1 MIHPLIRHRWS
12 PRAFAARPVE
22 PETLQAVF
30 EAARW
35 APSSFNEQPWRFVV
49 ATRAEPEWLAELQ
62 SYLVEG
68 NDWARA
74 APVLVTSAYRTHSS
88 RTGRLNR
95 VALRDLGAA
104 EENMFLQA
112 AALGLAMHQM
122 AGFDHERL
130 HRNLLPPGFA
140 PGTLIA
146 IGYAPAAA
154 DATPDAGP
162 ALETASRVRLP
173 LAEFVFGARWGEPAP
188 AIELPQPVRR

>member
-12 PRAFAARPVE
+12 PRAFGARAVE
-22 PETLQAVF
+22 PDRLRAVF

-35 APSSFNEQPWRFVV
+35 APSSFNEQPWRFLV
-49 ATRAEPEWLAELQ
+49 ATSAEPERLAELQ
-62 SYLVEG
+62 GYLVDG
-68 NDWARA
+68 NAWAGR
-74 APVLVTSAYRTHSS
+74 APVLVASAYGTHFS

-112 AALGLAMHQM
+112 AALGLAMHQI

-130 HRNLLPPGFA
+130 RRTLLPPGFE

-146 IGYAPAAA
+146 IGYP
-154 DATPDAGP
+154 PEPQP
-162 ALETASRVRLP
+162 ALGGGPSLEGAGRVRLP
-173 LAEFVFGARWGEPAP
+173 LAEFVFGIRWGEAAP
-188 AIELPQPVRR
+188 AIELAQPVPRS

>member
-1 MIHPLIRHRWS
+1 MIDPLIRHRWS
-12 PRAFAARPVE
+12 PRAFAVRLVE
-22 PETLQAVF
+22 PEKLQAVF

-35 APSSFNEQPWRFVV
+35 APSSFNEQPWRFAV
-49 ATRAEPEWLAELQ
+49 ATSAEPEWLAELQ
-62 SYLVEG
+62 SYLVGG
-68 NDWARA
+68 NGWARA
-74 APVLVTSAYRTHSS
+74 APVLVASAYRTHFS

-95 VALRDLGAA
+95 VALRDLGGA

-130 HRNLLPPGFA
+130 CRNLLPPGFE

-162 ALETASRVRLP
+162 ALETAGRMRMP